1 MILSFFKK
9 DPALDAASAL
19 YAAAVEQAR
28 APALYADLGA
38 PDTIEGRFEQVTLHV
53 YLILR
58 RLKGG
63 DQAAKRAAQK
73 LFDVM
78 FQNMDDSLREL
89 GVGDLS
95 IGKKIRKM
103 AENFYGRVGAYED
116 ALAAPAGAAAA
127 TPEGSPEPSMEP
139 FARALGRNVFGDE
152 AAPGAV
158 PLARYARAVAA
169 RIDEQPVARIAGGVV
184 RFPDAAALVASLMK
198 DAGPPEEADRDAGRA
213 GADVDA
219 AGGPR

>member
-19 YAAAVEQAR
+19 YAAAVDQAR
-28 APALYADLGA
+28 APALYADFGA
-38 PDTIEGRFEQVTLHV
+38 PDTVEGRFELVALHV

-58 RLKGG
+58 RLKGE
-63 DQAAKRAAQK
+63 DPAAKKVAQK

-116 ALAAPAGAAAA
+116 ALSGGGRDGGGQRGDQGGDDDALAA
-127 TPEGSPEPSMEP
+127 
-139 FARALGRNVFGDE
+139 ALGRNVFGDE
-152 AAPGAV
+152 AAPAAAAF
-158 PLARYARAVAA
+158 ARYVRAAA
-169 RIDEQPVARIAGGVV
+169 AHIEGQPAARIAGGVV
-184 RFPDAAALVASLMK
+184 RFPEAAAPVQ
-198 DAGPPEEADRDAGRA
+198 ET
-213 GADVDA
+213 A
-219 AGGPR
+219 AEKTGEVQ